1 MGGGPGGGNGSG
13 SGTSGVSWPQDKSQV
28 NHIFGNRTGHISDTP
43 ANRARLEQMVR
54 DLANKVSD
62 RGNGV
67 ERYAQVQKD
76 GTELWAD
83 IRYGVFQNGGLNTVP
98 RNIK

>member
-1 MGGGPGGGNGSG
+1 
-13 SGTSGVSWPQDKSQV
+13 
-28 NHIFGNRTGHISDTP
+28 
-43 ANRARLEQMVR
+43 MVR